1 MSAKRGYV
9 SGSDTSQNP
18 LESFAAG
25 RQSKLTG
32 RKGMTI
38 VVSLFAFVVMVS
50 LNCSFTNQFE
60 AAIPED
66 RWHNR
71 RLLSM
76 KMDLDASEGAEHQR
90 QLPVSDPSLPAQL
103 DMKTDLVAENE
114 SPISIVQLPSF
125 IEDNIADVDSHLMP
139 PQMETPLFWHVPK
152 AGGTAIQHLYWCMG
166 LTLAN
171 EVGANPKFK
180 RHNKKDV
187 EAFQPWKNLPNRVVN
202 VDTTTKKGLMRAA
215 SMHLLGAHNEN
226 IDYTNVENFNKDT
239 VPETELV
246 LSGEFQLSVDLL
258 YSPQHKARVFGL
270 FRHPVH
276 RAASMFY
283 YLQKATWEPTYNPAY
298 KKMTLTQ
305 YAMKTGGENNY
316 VVRKLVDKTYRETIN
331 DEDLEKAKRIVKEKM
346 IVGIMD
352 EFEESV
358 HRFNAVMG
366 IDESNPENREC
377 FEKYAAAEHEATKQE
392 RQDANREF
400 AKDERQN
407 AAKKLRE
414 SNNPDGRNS
423 NVHPEV
429 SMKSP
434 AWNSIV
440 KNNLYDVRLYQYVR
454 ALFDEQKSLFEPGG
468 VYYTGGEVVM
478 DVEANV

>member
-1 MSAKRGYV
+1 
-9 SGSDTSQNP
+9 
-18 LESFAAG
+18 
-25 RQSKLTG
+25 
-32 RKGMTI
+32 
-38 VVSLFAFVVMVS
+38 
-50 LNCSFTNQFE
+50 
-60 AAIPED
+60 
-66 RWHNR
+66 
-71 RLLSM
+71 
-76 KMDLDASEGAEHQR
+76 
-90 QLPVSDPSLPAQL
+90 
-103 DMKTDLVAENE
+103 
-114 SPISIVQLPSF
+114 
-125 IEDNIADVDSHLMP
+125 
-139 PQMETPLFWHVPK
+139 
-152 AGGTAIQHLYWCMG
+152 
-166 LTLAN
+166 
-171 EVGANPKFK
+171 
-180 RHNKKDV
+180 
-187 EAFQPWKNLPNRVVN
+187 
-202 VDTTTKKGLMRAA
+202 
-215 SMHLLGAHNEN
+215 
-226 IDYTNVENFNKDT
+226 
-239 VPETELV
+239 
-246 LSGEFQLSVDLL
+246 
-258 YSPQHKARVFGL
+258 
-270 FRHPVH
+270 
-276 RAASMFY
+276 MFY

>member
-1 MSAKRGYV
+1 MSARRGNID
-9 SGSDTSQNP
+9 GSASTQSRLGP
-18 LESFAAG
+18 LSAC
-25 RQSKLTG
+25 RQPKFTG

-38 VVSLFAFVVMVS
+38 VATLVTFVVLVS
-50 LNCSFTNQFE
+50 FHGFFTNLVKV
-60 AAIPED
+60 PTPDD
-66 RWHNR
+66 RFHNR

-76 KMDLDASEGAEHQR
+76 KMDLDALESAEQHR
-90 QLPVSDPSLPAQL
+90 QLPVSDSSIPGSTN
-103 DMKTDLVAENE
+103 MKADLVAENE
-114 SPISIVQLPSF
+114 SPVLIVQLPSF
-125 IEDNIADVDSHLMP
+125 IEDNVADVDSPLMP

-180 RHNKKDV
+180 RHDKHAI
-187 EAFQPWKNLPNRVVN
+187 EAFQPWKKLPNRVVN

-215 SMHLLGAHNEN
+215 SMHLLGTHDEN
-226 IDYTNVENFNKDT
+226 IDYTNVENFSKDT

-246 LSGEFQLSVDLL
+246 LSGELQLSVDLL

-298 KKMTLTQ
+298 KKMTLAQ
-305 YAMKTGGENNY
+305 YAMTTGGENNY
-316 VVRKLVDKTYRETIN
+316 VVRKLVDKTYRDTIC
-331 DEDLEKAKRIVKEKM
+331 DEDLEKAKRIVKEKI

-366 IDESNPENREC
+366 IDASNPENLAC
-377 FEKYAAAEHEATKQE
+377 FDKYAAAEHEATKQE

-400 AKDERQN
+400 AKDQRQN
-407 AAKKLRE
+407 AAKELRAT
-414 SNNPDGRNS
+414 NIPDGRNS
-423 NVHPEV
+423 NSHPEV
-429 SMKSP
+429 SVKSP

-454 ALFDEQKSLFEPGG
+454 ALFDEQKALFEPGG
-468 VYYTGGEVVM
+468 VYYGGGEVVM
-478 DVEANV
+478 GVETNI